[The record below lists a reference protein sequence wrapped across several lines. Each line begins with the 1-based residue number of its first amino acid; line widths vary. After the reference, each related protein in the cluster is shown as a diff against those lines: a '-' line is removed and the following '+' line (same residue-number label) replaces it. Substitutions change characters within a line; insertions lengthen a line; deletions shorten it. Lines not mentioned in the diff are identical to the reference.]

1 MSMIPMHLASARGA
15 ERAENKMVE
24 MALNTK
30 VTKTN
35 ADFINCMQQAAHYA
49 TLKLEAY
56 EAVAKAAR
64 DDDKTL
70 EYLERAQRSAINL

>member
-1 MSMIPMHLASARGA
+1 MSTLAMHLASARGA
-15 ERAENKMVE
+15 ELAENKAVKK
-24 MALNTK
+24 AYNIR

-35 ADFINCMQQAAHYA
+35 ADFIDCMQQAAHYA

-70 EYLERAQRSAINL
+70 EYLECAQRSAINF